1 MNFCEDFGAE
11 DAERLTPLKDDKPK
25 DAENSPLEASSVLVV
40 KAILKIENKNLE
52 IENCIEGKLC

>member
-40 KAILKIENKNLE
+40 KAILIFEFF
-52 IENCIEGKLC
+52 IF